1 MKIGRRRVSTVEH
14 RVSSIEAVRGGAPI
28 DYVGDGSLMYYDGV
42 CENDPY
48 RPGGARW
55 DAVVAEA
62 EDEGTESRLTC

>member
-1 MKIGRRRVSTVEH
+1 MDGYY
-14 RVSSIEAVRGGAPI
+14 
-28 DYVGDGSLMYYDGV
+28 YVGDGTLMYYDGV